1 MYFVITNVW
10 ATYISV
16 SSLISIYIALSQC
29 DLMLIR
35 LFADISAN
43 MCTMYLYMEVFSYL
57 FSYAATLWM
66 SDVFGMC
73 RVRCTTSK
81 STIRVY

>member
-43 MCTMYLYMEVFSYL
+43 MCTMYLYMEVLFYFSHQH
-57 FSYAATLWM
+57 FLWM